1 MKKIIIAFIA
11 NFIFTICL
19 GQIVKQ
25 GCNIFYDYS
34 SSAGWTIDKHLYN
47 LNCQTNT
54 PPWFVAHET
63 QKGANKKVKTGNRKL
78 YNRVGNF

>member
-1 MKKIIIAFIA
+1 MRLLKIVA
-11 NFIFTICL
+11 L
-19 GQIVKQ
+19 
-25 GCNIFYDYS
+25 
-34 SSAGWTIDKHLYN
+34 
-47 LNCQTNT
+47 QTNFY